1 MTAPAARAHVEARP
15 LFAPV
20 TTCWVCGER
29 KLVPYH
35 TLRFELDAFLSQDQ
49 DRELAGYTGQTLD
62 LVRCARCG
70 FGQPAALPTL
80 DRYFDRMYDQ
90 RWDEAWVV
98 REFEAEYKDLIFHS
112 ILKQLERRVRSKGRR
127 LLDVGAHAGRFL
139 HLARTAGW
147 DAEGIELNPRTA
159 AYAAIRT
166 GLPVHNINA
175 QSLADR
181 GRTYDAVVLTDVLEH
196 IPQPV
201 QLIKTLASLT
211 EAGGVVAVKV
221 PCGRS
226 QVVKEQ
232 VLAAISSHR
241 VSLADNLVHVNHFSP
256 RSLRLALERAGFSP
270 AVRTAAPELR
280 PLRPLGSRALAS
292 NAAQVDDLRS
302 GATARRSQHAVGPQ
316 PPSVRSA
323 ATAMS
328 RMRKAA
334 MGAAFGYMH
343 FGFAIVTGIFL
354 VPLTLYALGARTWGL
369 WLASTEVLD
378 YAGMVDLGVLS
389 VLAVDARGSRRP
401 PRPDRAGG
409 PRVPGALALD
419 LRRRD
424 LHRRRVRVV
433 AMAPGEDVSDGGRSR
448 DR

>member
-1 MTAPAARAHVEARP
+1 
-15 LFAPV
+15 
-20 TTCWVCGER
+20 
-29 KLVPYH
+29 
-35 TLRFELDAFLSQDQ
+35 
-49 DRELAGYTGQTLD
+49 
-62 LVRCARCG
+62 
-70 FGQPAALPTL
+70 
-80 DRYFDRMYDQ
+80 MYDQ

-139 HLARTAGW
+139 HFARTAGW

-211 EAGGVVAVKV
+211 AAGGVVAVKV

-256 RSLRLALERAGFSP
+256 RSLRLALELAGFSP

-280 PLRPLGSRALAS
+280 PLRPLGARALAA
-292 NAAQVDDLRS
+292 NALRLTTY
-302 GATARRSQHAVGPQ
+302 GLARLPLGVNTPLALNLQ
-316 PPSVRSA
+316 
-323 ATAMS
+323 
-328 RMRKAA
+328 
-334 MGAAFGYMH
+334 AFG
-343 FGFAIVTGIFL
+343 
-354 VPLTLYALGARTWGL
+354 
-369 WLASTEVLD
+369 
-378 YAGMVDLGVLS
+378 
-389 VLAVDARGSRRP
+389 
-401 PRPDRAGG
+401 
-409 PRVPGALALD
+409 
-419 LRRRD
+419 
-424 LHRRRVRVV
+424 VRQQ
-433 AMAPGEDVSDGGRSR
+433 P
-448 DR
+448 